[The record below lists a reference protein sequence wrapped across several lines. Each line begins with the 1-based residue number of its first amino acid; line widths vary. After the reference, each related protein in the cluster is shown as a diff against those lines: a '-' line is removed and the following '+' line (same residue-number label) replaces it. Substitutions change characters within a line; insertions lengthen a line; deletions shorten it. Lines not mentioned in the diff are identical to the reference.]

1 MFDYNLY
8 SMMKKTH
15 LLKKLAKRIRHL
27 RKVRKMS
34 QEKLA
39 EKADLHPTY
48 IGTIERAEKNPT
60 ITSLDKIANAFN
72 ISLIELVSFSD
83 EKPGVGSNIVTLKKA
98 LKLLDLAKE
107 LGKTEIETK

>member
-1 MFDYNLY
+1 MIDYRLY
-8 SMMKKTH
+8 LKMEKTH

-27 RKVRKMS
+27 RKIRKMS

-60 ITSLDKIANAFN
+60 ITSLEKIAKAFN
-72 ISLIELVSFSD
+72 ISLTELVSFPD
-83 EKPGVGSNIVTLKKA
+83 ERPGVGSNIVTLKKA